1 LLRRSGLIAC
11 LLTEA
16 HAAARLAWCLRH
28 RYMTYEEWGLFLWS
42 DECSVERGRGKNQ
55 EWCFRTPD
63 QKWEREM
70 IQTYDDCTSA
80 LILGKDG
87 DLP

>member
-1 LLRRSGLIAC
+1 
-11 LLTEA
+11 
-16 HAAARLAWCLRH
+16 
-28 RYMTYEEWGLFLWS
+28 MWS

-70 IQTYDDCTSA
+70 IQTYDTHRNMSVMVWGCFWDHGRSDLYVMDRDFESKKHGYSA
-80 LILGKDG
+80 RSYLQVLDA
-87 DLP
+87 